1 MHKKVTIIDTTL
13 RDGSHALS
21 HSLTEEQVSAV
32 AEGLEKAGVRF
43 IEISH
48 GDGIAGSSINYGK
61 SATREMDLIRAARK
75 KAENARIIVL
85 LLPGI
90 GTIEDLEEAI
100 ESGAS
105 GVRVAT
111 HCTEADI
118 AIQHLKYAKN
128 KGLFTVGF
136 LMMSHMVG
144 PKVLLEQSKIFVD
157 CGVDYINIAD
167 SAGHMLPDEVRRKI
181 SYLRENLDIP
191 IGFHSHNNLGLAVGN
206 SLAAI
211 EEGAEYI
218 DVTCRGLGAGAGNTA
233 AEVLCTILDL
243 EKYETGINI
252 FKLMDVAENIV
263 DPIMRRPQKID
274 TAALMLGYAG
284 VYSSFLLH
292 TYRAAEKYRVD
303 PREVLL
309 ELGRRKMVGG
319 QEDMI
324 IDVAFSMAQDKIQ
337 K

>member
-1 MHKKVTIIDTTL
+1 M
-13 RDGSHALS
+13 
-21 HSLTEEQVSAV
+21 
-32 AEGLEKAGVRF
+32 
-43 IEISH
+43 
-48 GDGIAGSSINYGK
+48 
-61 SATREMDLIRAARK
+61 
-75 KAENARIIVL
+75 
-85 LLPGI
+85 
-90 GTIEDLEEAI
+90 
-100 ESGAS
+100 
-105 GVRVAT
+105 AT

-324 IDVAFSMAQDKIQ
+324 FDVAFSMAQDKIQ